1 MDLTLGVDD
10 VAGRAV
16 IRVAGD
22 VDIDTAPSLSL
33 LVGDLLEEGRRDLVV
48 DVSGVDFI
56 DSTGLGVLV
65 GALKDTERH
74 DGTLELL
81 CTRRRMLNLL
91 HLAGLDE
98 AFTVHEAE
106 IAGTG

>member
-1 MDLTLGVDD
+1 MDLSLQVDD

-16 IRVAGD
+16 IRVGGD
-22 VDIDTAPSLSL
+22 VDIDTAPTLRSL
-33 LVGDLLEEGRRDLVV
+33 VTDLLAEGRRDLVV

-65 GALKDTERH
+65 GALKDTQRQ
-74 DGTLELL
+74 DGTLELI
-81 CTRRRMLNLL
+81 CTQRKMLNLL

-98 AFTVHEAE
+98 AFTVHEAD
-106 IAGTG
+106 IAETG